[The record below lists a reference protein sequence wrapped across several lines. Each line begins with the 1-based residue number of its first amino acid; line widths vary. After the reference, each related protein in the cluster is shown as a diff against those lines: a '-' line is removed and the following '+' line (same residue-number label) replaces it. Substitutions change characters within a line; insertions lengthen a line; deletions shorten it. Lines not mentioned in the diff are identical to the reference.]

1 MSATNNTNEIKEAE
15 KVESKGFTKKQKMI
29 GMFLMLFVLGI
40 VFTFL
45 PEVQAYTVPGATDPG
60 YPIYDLVVT
69 KGLEGP
75 IGFAIGAWLLVNAGS
90 TLGENPKVAALK
102 AIGGGAMIKAES
114 VATTL
119 GWVI

>member
-1 MSATNNTNEIKEAE
+1 MAATNKPNDIQEKPVAE
-15 KVESKGFTKKQKMI
+15 KNGLTKKQKMVV
-29 GMFLMLFVLGI
+29 MFLMLLALGI

-45 PEVQAYTVPGATDPG
+45 PEAQAYTVPTATDPG
-60 YPIYDLVVT
+60 FPIYDLVVT

>member
-1 MSATNNTNEIKEAE
+1 MNKSASEIQAKPSDD
-15 KVESKGFTKKQKMI
+15 KKQFTKKQLSI
-29 GMFLMLFVLGI
+29 GMLLLLLVLGV
-40 VFTFL
+40 VFTFF
-45 PEVQAYTVPGATDPG
+45 PEAQAYTVPNATDPG
-60 YPIYDLVVT
+60 FPIYDLVVT

-90 TLGENPKVAALK
+90 SLGENPKVAALK